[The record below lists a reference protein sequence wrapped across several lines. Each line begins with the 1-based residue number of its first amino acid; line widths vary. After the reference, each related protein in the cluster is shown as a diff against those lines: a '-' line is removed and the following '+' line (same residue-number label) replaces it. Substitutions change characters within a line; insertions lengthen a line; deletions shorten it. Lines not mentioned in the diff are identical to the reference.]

1 MRHARGIVAL
11 ITSALLGYVL
21 VTGAWPVSGANGD
34 AGQGRAAAALS
45 RQAPGPVPLV
55 AKRWL

>member
-11 ITSALLGYVL
+11 IMSALLGYII
-21 VTGAWPVSGANGD
+21 VTGAWPASGANGD

>member
-11 ITSALLGYVL
+11 ITSALLGYII
-21 VTGAWPVSGANGD
+21 VTGAWPPSGANGD

>member
-1 MRHARGIVAL
+1 
-11 ITSALLGYVL
+11 
-21 VTGAWPVSGANGD
+21 VSGANGD

>member
-21 VTGAWPVSGANGD
+21 VTGAWPVSGANG
-34 AGQGRAAAALS
+34 AACQGRAAAALS

-55 AKRWL
+55 AKRWP